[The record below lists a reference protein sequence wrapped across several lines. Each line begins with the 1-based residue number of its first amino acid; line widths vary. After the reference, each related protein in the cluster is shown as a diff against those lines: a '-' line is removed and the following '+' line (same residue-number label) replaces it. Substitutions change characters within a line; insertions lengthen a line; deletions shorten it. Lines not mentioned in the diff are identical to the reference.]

1 MVFCRLFLKKIRELL
16 SHDETVALEEK
27 RSNIIVE
34 KDLIQSL
41 FLYELSKN
49 NPSAQL
55 EYNINEMLKEI
66 VDKRFYER
74 DYNFV
79 TNKLL
84 YENYSYEDAINNGI
98 AKVIKTDV
106 FIYKK

>member
-1 MVFCRLFLKKIRELL
+1 M
-16 SHDETVALEEK
+16 T
-27 RSNIIVE
+27 
-34 KDLIQSL
+34 
-41 FLYELSKN
+41 SKN

-66 VDKRFYER
+66 IAKRFYER

-79 TNKLL
+79 TKKLL
-84 YENYSYEDAINNGI
+84 YENYSYDDAINNGI
-98 AKVIKTDV
+98 AKVINTSV

>member
-1 MVFCRLFLKKIRELL
+1 
-16 SHDETVALEEK
+16 
-27 RSNIIVE
+27 
-34 KDLIQSL
+34 
-41 FLYELSKN
+41 
-49 NPSAQL
+49 
-55 EYNINEMLKEI
+55 MLKEI
-66 VDKRFYER
+66 IDKRFYER

-98 AKVIKTDV
+98 AKVIKTDF